1 MAMRT
6 DHDPADRLNRYL
18 DARTADQSAD
28 LRLLDPALAQAV
40 EAFFAADDTP
50 GPAPGLAQRIWA
62 DALAQTDTPR
72 PMPLPVREPAVANGY
87 GRRGWQPAAP
97 ERGPSTLAF
106 LATAALL
113 LLSLGLATAGIRV
126 VGPQVARHVPF
137 AIQAPPTTEPS
148 TDVPDAA
155 LPDATLLAL
164 TLPDAPRY
172 RTALGT
178 KLGMLPPGS
187 QLAITAS
194 PHGPQVIFVV
204 AGPLSLQVTTA
215 PHPVR
220 IIPSTGEAA
229 AGAPDVTLAAGGQ
242 TTLAAGATI
251 VASPGVAF
259 TLRPSGSAAAKILL
273 LLDPPDSRFR
283 ETNGAT
289 WQPTT
294 NGGVTQTVSG
304 PLSLSLRQT
313 TLAPGVTLPAP
324 GGAAQQVVVVA
335 DAAQMGDVRS
345 LATGAVRNAGRQPVS
360 LYVLTLTVGGDGPS
374 DVGTPP
380 R

>member
-1 MAMRT
+1 
-6 DHDPADRLNRYL
+6 
-18 DARTADQSAD
+18 
-28 LRLLDPALAQAV
+28 
-40 EAFFAADDTP
+40 
-50 GPAPGLAQRIWA
+50 
-62 DALAQTDTPR
+62 
-72 PMPLPVREPAVANGY
+72 
-87 GRRGWQPAAP
+87 
-97 ERGPSTLAF
+97 
-106 LATAALL
+106 
-113 LLSLGLATAGIRV
+113 
-126 VGPQVARHVPF
+126 
-137 AIQAPPTTEPS
+137 
-148 TDVPDAA
+148 
-155 LPDATLLAL
+155 
-164 TLPDAPRY
+164 
-172 RTALGT
+172 
-178 KLGMLPPGS
+178 
-187 QLAITAS
+187 
-194 PHGPQVIFVV
+194 
-204 AGPLSLQVTTA
+204 
-215 PHPVR
+215 VR

-251 VASPGVAF
+251 VASPGGAF